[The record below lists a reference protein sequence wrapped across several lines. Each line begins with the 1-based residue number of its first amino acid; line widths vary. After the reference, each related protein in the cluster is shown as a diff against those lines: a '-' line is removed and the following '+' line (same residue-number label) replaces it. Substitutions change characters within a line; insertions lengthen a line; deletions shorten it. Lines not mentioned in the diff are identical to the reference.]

1 MYAWSAFGSYMGAPI
16 RQEPQLHPAAT
27 PQVALKETCRVSTA
41 RHIPLWRYHAARL
54 RAGGCGADVISKAHE
69 VARGAI
75 AAYDGSLTSRVR
87 LTLVIGTDGVPS
99 ADVER
104 RLSSLD
110 VMDGVVAVPIVA
122 EADPTLPAGAA
133 KPADRSFW
141 DAAHREA
148 RAQGADQAIITRP
161 NGFIIDGSTASIFC
175 RLGMVIATPTSP
187 AAIAGVARRWI
198 LDNCSTLGYSALA
211 APISVDDL
219 SIADEVFFANA
230 FGGIREMRGRGG
242 EACLALSE
250 AMRDVWEVRGRRR

>member
-1 MYAWSAFGSYMGAPI
+1 MYAWSAFGPYMGAPI
-16 RQEPQLHPAAT
+16 RQEPQLDPAAT
-27 PQVALKETCRVSTA
+27 PKVALKETCRVSTA
-41 RHIPLWRYHAARL
+41 RQIPLWRYHAARL

-69 VARGAI
+69 VARAAI

-87 LTLVIGTDGVPS
+87 LTLVIDADGVPT
-99 ADVER
+99 ADVDR

-110 VMDGVVAVPIVA
+110 VMDGIVAVPVIA
-122 EADPTLPAGAA
+122 ETDPALPSGAA

-148 RAQGADQAIITRP
+148 RDQGADQAIITRP

-175 RLGMVIATPTSP
+175 RLGTVIATPPSP

-198 LDNCSTLGYSALA
+198 LDNCSMLGYSALA

-219 SIADEVFFANA
+219 GVADEVFFANA
-230 FGGIREMRGRGG
+230 FGGIREMQGRGG
-242 EACLALSE
+242 EACIAFSE
-250 AMRDVWEVRGRRR
+250 AMRDVWERGARRR